1 MNNTE
6 KFNSFRK
13 QYPLFVYESFE
24 YSIDEKG
31 LKIVFTFINGE
42 HTFKPS
48 LLVEKKDFFTF
59 SHLSKEQ
66 LDLLVFHMGMIE
78 LISYWKALCSP
89 KVLIKPYAL
98 TPKQKEFFT
107 KVYYHGLGEF
117 FYINGITIS
126 QNDFLTLENAN
137 EAYTISQEFELNDEY
152 IIPIGGGKDS
162 VVTLDL
168 LLSANRDIKPFII
181 NPRGATTECCSIA
194 GFSESETIT
203 CKRVIDAHLLELNAQ
218 GCLNGHTPFSA
229 MLAFTTLLISALTK
243 RKNIALSNEDSASE
257 STVKGS
263 EVNHQYS
270 KSFEFENDFRSYVK
284 EFINPEF
291 NYFSFLRPLSELH
304 IAKLFSQLNYQS
316 VFKSCNAGSKQNIWC
331 GKCPKC
337 LFAFI
342 ILSPFLSRKELEAIF
357 SKNLFADKELE
368 EYFLQLCGQRETK
381 PFECVGTISEVNVA
395 LALCL
400 KNQKADLENEYL
412 LKLWLSLDVSKQ
424 YLDNTLSHKLFELSK
439 EHNLP
444 EKDFEIFSSSYLA
457 TKKAA
462 LIKILKPHK
471 IAILGYGRE
480 GQSTHRLIK
489 ELLPN
494 KEVIIADDNSEFANC
509 GLQDEVLKDCT
520 LYIKTPGISMKKLPW
535 IEANKITSQTDLFL
549 QLYSKQT
556 IGITGTKGKS
566 TTSNLVYKMLK
577 DQDYDVLLAGNIGVP
592 LLDILP
598 NIKENTI
605 IVAELSAH
613 QLQFIHKSPNTSI
626 LLNLFEEHLD
636 HFADYSEYINSK
648 YHIASLQ
655 SESDTF
661 IYNSD
666 SADIKQLIEAL
677 PLKSQKQSFSKADSL
692 NIEADY
698 LKGEHNLMNI
708 QSALLATQTFGADTT
723 KALKTAKTFTPLHH
737 RLEFVAEKNGVKYYN
752 DSISTIPQA
761 SIEAIKA
768 LKDVQTIILGG
779 MDRGIDYSPLIE
791 QIGDFKIKNIA
802 FVGQAGRR
810 IEKEM
815 QSKVNDFQT
824 LICDDYSQIVKWC
837 ALNTEKGMIC
847 LLSPAASSYDMFK
860 NFEHR
865 GEVFSQLVK
874 EIK

>member
-13 QYPLFVYESFE
+13 QYPLFVYEDFK

-31 LKIVFTFINGE
+31 LKIEFTFINGE
-42 HTFKPS
+42 HCFSPTLF
-48 LLVEKKDFFTF
+48 VEKKHFLSF

-66 LDLLVFHMGMIE
+66 LDLLVFHMGMVE
-78 LISYWKALCSP
+78 LVSYWKAFCSP
-89 KVLIKPYAL
+89 KVIIKPFAL
-98 TPKQKEFFT
+98 REKQIEFF
-107 KVYYHGLGEF
+107 KKLYYNGLGEF
-117 FYINGITIS
+117 FYVNGINIS
-126 QNDFLTLENAN
+126 QEEFMTIENAN
-137 EAYTISQEFELNDEY
+137 NTYTSPQNFETFDQY
-152 IIPIGGGKDS
+152 IVPIGGGKDS

-168 LLSANRDIKPFII
+168 LMSANRDVVPFII
-181 NPRGATTECCSIA
+181 NPRGATTECCLKA
-194 GFSESETIT
+194 GFSQEETLI
-203 CKRVIDAHLLELNAQ
+203 CKRVIDAHLLKLNSQ

-243 RKNIALSNEDSASE
+243 RKYIALSNEDSASE

-270 KSFEFENDFRSYVK
+270 KSLEFENDFRNYVS
-284 EFINPEF
+284 EFISQDF
-291 NYFSFLRPLSELH
+291 YYFSFLRPLSELH
-304 IAKLFSQLNYQS
+304 IAKLFSKLNYQS

-342 ILSPFLSRKELEAIF
+342 ILSPFLSKEELIEIF
-357 SKNLFADKELE
+357 SKNLFEDKDLE
-368 EYFLQLCGQRETK
+368 EYFLQLCGERQTK
-381 PFECVGTISEVNVA
+381 PFECVGTISEVRAA
-395 LALCL
+395 LSLCL
-400 KNQKADLENEYL
+400 RNKRKDFENDYL
-412 LKLWLSLDVSKQ
+412 MKIFQRISKINERVSKI
-424 YLDNTLSHKLFELSK
+424 NERVFFELSNN
-439 EHNLP
+439 HNLP
-444 EKDFEIFSSSYLA
+444 ERDLEIFSNTHLA
-457 TKKAA
+457 TKRAA
-462 LIKILKPHK
+462 LIKLLKSHK

-480 GQSTHRLIK
+480 GQSTHKLLK
-489 ELLPN
+489 EILPK
-494 KEVIIADDNSEFANC
+494 KEILIADDNSEFANC
-509 GLQDEVLKDCT
+509 GLQDEMLKDCT
-520 LYIKTPGISMKKLPW
+520 LYIKTPGISMKKLQN
-535 IEANKITSQTDLFL
+535 IDRDKITSQTDIFL

-556 IGITGTKGKS
+556 IGISGTKGKS
-566 TTSNLVYKMLK
+566 TTSNLVYKIFLEQGF
-577 DQDYDVLLAGNIGVP
+577 DTLLAGNIGVP

-598 NIKENTI
+598 SIKEDTI

-613 QLQFIHKSPNTSI
+613 QLQFIHTSPKVSI

-636 HFADYSEYINSK
+636 HFADYKEYINSK

-655 SESDTF
+655 TKDDTF
-661 IYNSD
+661 VYNLD
-666 SADIKQLIEAL
+666 SLDIKTLINNS
-677 PLKSQKQSFSKADSL
+677 PIKSNLLTFSKGDSL
-692 NIEADY
+692 EIEPDY

-708 QSALLATQTFGADTT
+708 NAALLATQAFGAEKS
-723 KALKTAKTFTPLHH
+723 KALKTAKSFMPLSH
-737 RLEFVAEKNGVKYYN
+737 RLEFVAERNGVKYYN

-779 MDRGIDYSPLIE
+779 MDRGIDYSPLTE
-791 QIGDFKIKNIA
+791 QIDNFKIKNIV

-810 IEKEM
+810 MKNEM
-815 QSKVNDFQT
+815 QEKVNKFQI
-824 LICDDYSQIVKWC
+824 LVSDDYSEIVKWC
-837 ALNTEKGMIC
+837 SINTEKGMIC

>member
-13 QYPLFVYESFE
+13 QYPLFIYESFE
-24 YSIDEKG
+24 YFIDEKG
-31 LKIVFTFINGE
+31 LNIIFTFINGE

-48 LLVEKKDFFTF
+48 LIVEEKSFFSF
-59 SHLSKEQ
+59 SHLNKEQ

-78 LISYWKALCSP
+78 LISYWKAFCSP
-89 KVLIKPYAL
+89 KIFIKPYAL
-98 TPKQKEFFT
+98 NSKQKDFFS
-107 KVYYHGLGEF
+107 KLFYNGLGEF
-117 FYINGITIS
+117 FYVNGIKVS
-126 QNDFLTLENAN
+126 KSDFLTIENAN
-137 EAYTISQEFELNDEY
+137 DRYTAPQYFELNDEY

-168 LLSANRDIKPFII
+168 LMSANRDIRPFII

-194 GFSESETIT
+194 GFSNEETIT
-203 CKRVIDAHLLELNAQ
+203 CKRTIDSHLLELNSQ

-243 RKNIALSNEDSASE
+243 RKHIALSNEDSASE

-284 EFINPEF
+284 EFINPDF

-304 IAKLFSQLNYQS
+304 IAKLFSELNYQS

-357 SKNLFADKELE
+357 SKNLFADSELE

-424 YLDNTLSHKLFELSK
+424 YLENISSHKLFELSN
-439 EHNLP
+439 EHNLLAR
-444 EKDFEIFSSSYLA
+444 DFEIFSNSYLA
-457 TKKAA
+457 TKKSN
-462 LIKILKPHK
+462 LIKLLKSHK

-480 GQSTHRLIK
+480 GQSTHRLIE

-494 KEVIIADDNSEFANC
+494 KEVIIADDNSEYANC

-520 LYIKTPGISMKKLPW
+520 LFIKTPGISMKKLPW
-535 IEANKITSQTDLFL
+535 IDANKITSQTDLFL

-566 TTSNLVYKMLK
+566 TTSNLVYNILK
-577 DQDYDVLLAGNIGVP
+577 DQGFDTLLAGNIGVP

-598 NIKENTI
+598 NIKEDTI

-613 QLQFIHKSPNTSI
+613 QLQFIQTSPKVSI

-636 HFADYSEYINSK
+636 HFTDYNEYIYSK

-655 SESDTF
+655 NEDDVF

-666 SADIKQLIEAL
+666 SEDIKTLINNQPIE
-677 PLKSQKQSFSKADSL
+677 SKMLAFTKEESL
-692 NIEADY
+692 NIETDY

-708 QSALLATQTFGADTT
+708 QSALLATEVFGAD
-723 KALKTAKTFTPLHH
+723 KSMALKTAKTFTPLHH

-761 SIEAIKA
+761 AIEAIKA

-779 MDRGIDYSPLIE
+779 MDRGIDYSPLVEEI
-791 QIGDFKIKNIA
+791 DKFKIKNIV

-810 IEKEM
+810 IEREM
-815 QSKVNDFQT
+815 QDKEKKFQT
-824 LICDDYSQIVKWC
+824 LVSDDYSQIVRWC
-837 ALNTEKGMIC
+837 SLNTEKGMIC

-865 GEVFSQLVK
+865 GEVFTKLVK